1 MHQRM
6 LIGLRLWK
14 LASALMALLLIALTL
29 PVATSATTVPAT
41 PSAEVTDEEPPEDNS
56 GSEVAP
62 ELPPPDL
69 PSINAQGWTFELDSK
84 LNTDLDAVPTQTA
97 VYTVRREV
105 TTLEAAQALVDALG
119 IEAELVEQ
127 GENIWSA
134 NGNGS
139 LFVSPDYI
147 QFSSQEPIG
156 EGDLPTDKDAIA
168 FASEFLRLSGLL
180 PPNLGDGSVANR
192 SDEAK
197 RIVVQYGPQEPGNVL
212 SAYPGITVTLGPGGV
227 VLEAVKRW
235 AIVQRSDVYQLR
247 SPNEAWQ
254 QVQSNQGYIEADIPE
269 DEAPAGATITGTV
282 TYNNVSIAYTT
293 SGPAGGDQYLQPIFV
308 FRGRVRLEDGDKTYA
323 IRTYVPAL
331 ANTGAP
337 VG

>member
-6 LIGLRLWK
+6 LTRARIGKIAAL
-14 LASALMALLLIALTL
+14 LMAFLLVALTM
-29 PVATSATTVPAT
+29 PASVPAT
-41 PSAEVTDEEPPEDNS
+41 IVPGTPGAEVTTEEPPDEDTS
-56 GSEVAP
+56 SEVAP

-69 PSINAQGWTFELDSK
+69 PFINAQGWTFELESN

-97 VYTVRREV
+97 VYTIRREI
-105 TTLEAAQALVDALG
+105 TTLENAQRLVDALG
-119 IEAELVEQ
+119 IGAELVEQ

-147 QFSSQEPIG
+147 QYSSQEPVGDG
-156 EGDLPTDKDAIA
+156 ELPNDKDAVA

-180 PPNLGDGSVANR
+180 PPNLGSGSVTTR

-197 RIVVQYGPQEPGNVL
+197 RIIVEFGPEEPGNVL
-212 SAYPGITVTLGPGGV
+212 SAYPGISVTLGPGGV

-235 AIVQRSDVYQLR
+235 ATIQRSDVYQLR
-247 SPNEAWQ
+247 SANEAWQ

-269 DEAPAGATITGTV
+269 DEAPAGATVAGSV

-308 FRGRVRLEDGDKTYA
+308 FRGRIRLEGSDTTYA

>member
-6 LIGLRLWK
+6 LTQSRVGK
-14 LASALMALLLIALTL
+14 LAALLMALFLISLSL
-29 PVATSATTVPAT
+29 PVAAPATTVPAT
-41 PSAEVTDEEPPEDNS
+41 PGAEVTNEEPPEEDTT
-56 GSEVAP
+56 GEIAP

-69 PSINAQGWTFELDSK
+69 PTINAQGWTFDLDSN

-97 VYTVRREV
+97 VYTIRREV
-105 TTLEAAQALVDALG
+105 TTLENAQRLVDALG
-119 IEAELVEQ
+119 IDAELVEQ

-147 QFSSQEPIG
+147 QYSSQEPIG
-156 EGDLPTDKDAIA
+156 DGELPSDKDAIA

-180 PPNLGDGSVANR
+180 PPNLGSGSVAMR
-192 SDEAK
+192 SNEAK
-197 RIVVQYGPQEPGNVL
+197 RIVVNFGPEEPGNVL
-212 SAYPGITVTLGPGGV
+212 SAYPGISVTLGPGGV

-235 AIVQRSDVYQLR
+235 ATIQRSDVYQLR
-247 SPNEAWQ
+247 SANEAWQ

-269 DEAPAGATITGTV
+269 DDAPAGSTITGTV

-293 SGPAGGDQYLQPIFV
+293 AGPAGGDQYLQPIFV
-308 FRGRVRLEDGDKTYA
+308 FRGRIRLEGSDTTYA